1 MGFTFVSQTAL
12 ASVYLL
18 TYKFTDLLRNSY
30 FLEKFIS
37 QSKNILTLNASK
49 AKQISLKQYKM

>member
-30 FLEKFIS
+30 FLEKLIS